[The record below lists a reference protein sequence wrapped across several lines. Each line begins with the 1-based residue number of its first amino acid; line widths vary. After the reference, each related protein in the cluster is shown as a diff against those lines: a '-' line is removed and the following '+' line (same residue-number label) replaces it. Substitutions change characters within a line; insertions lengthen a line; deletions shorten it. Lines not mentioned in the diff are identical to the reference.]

1 MIWMTVEV
9 LLSDLRREQYIV
21 LPVEIDS
28 PIYLPSFGV
37 FLFTWGTSGLPP
49 RVLAKTLREQN
60 ISNNGCNNIIIQVS
74 SVYSKV
80 NVLGFLHFDG
90 RGEPRIGIKTF

>member
-1 MIWMTVEV
+1 MTYAVNNT
-9 LLSDLRREQYIV
+9 LCSRLRLIPLSIY
-21 LPVEIDS
+21 PVFE
-28 PIYLPSFGV
+28 F
-37 FLFTWGTSGLPP
+37 FLFTWGTSGLPL

-90 RGEPRIGIKTF
+90 RGEPRIGVKTF

>member
-37 FLFTWGTSGLPP
+37 FPFYVGD
-49 RVLAKTLREQN
+49 
-60 ISNNGCNNIIIQVS
+60 
-74 SVYSKV
+74 
-80 NVLGFLHFDG
+80 F
-90 RGEPRIGIKTF
+90 

>member
-1 MIWMTVEV
+1 MSNTLCSRLRLIP
-9 LLSDLRREQYIV
+9 LSVY
-21 LPVEIDS
+21 PVFE
-28 PIYLPSFGV
+28 F
-37 FLFTWGTSGLPP
+37 FLFTWGTSGLALL
-49 RVLAKTLREQN
+49 VLAKTLREQN

-90 RGEPRIGIKTF
+90 RGEPRIGVKTF

>member
-1 MIWMTVEV
+1 MTYAVNNTLCSRLRLIPLSIYPV
-9 LLSDLRREQYIV
+9 LE
-21 LPVEIDS
+21 
-28 PIYLPSFGV
+28 F
-37 FLFTWGTSGLPP
+37 FLFTWGTSRLPP